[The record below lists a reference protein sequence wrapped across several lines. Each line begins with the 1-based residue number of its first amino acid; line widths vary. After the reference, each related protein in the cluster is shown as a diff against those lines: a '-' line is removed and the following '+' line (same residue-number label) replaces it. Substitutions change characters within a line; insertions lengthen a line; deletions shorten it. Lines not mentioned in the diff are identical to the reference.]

1 MEKPNFDKSIQILDD
16 ECYNTKG
23 NIIVWRVLAVLMF
36 IVVVLNIVIGKYFE
50 VIPFVAVDLS
60 CLYVILLHKRHL
72 TDIDLLKT
80 CITTLDKTA
89 DMQKE
94 FVDKVEEAVNKA
106 TAEAEFG
113 KTCGRG
119 DSCGGAERVS

>member
-1 MEKPNFDKSIQILDD
+1 MEKPNFDKSIQILDN

-36 IVVVLNIVIGKYFE
+36 IIVVSNIVIGKYFE
-50 VIPFVAVDLS
+50 AIPFVAVNLC

-94 FVDKVEEAVNKA
+94 FVDKVEKAVNKA
-106 TAEAEFG
+106 TAEAE
-113 KTCGRG
+113 
-119 DSCGGAERVS
+119 AEQKEA